1 MSYEPGLVG
10 VNNTQDSKLSNILI
24 DNIIQFYDWGLLDK
38 GGYNNIYIPSSG
50 MYGGSK
56 HLLKPAN
63 DPNYAPYQSWQ
74 GFKNNW
80 VWETGVSRTTQPVQ
94 ISGIY
99 RGNTFLPFSYNSSS
113 GYYVGSGYRIDYPNG
128 RVIFNT
134 PIPATSVV
142 SLNYSYKW
150 ATVQK
155 SEGITFFRQIE
166 QAGNRLDQ
174 FPSSSGDWI
183 QLGQN
188 RVSLPA
194 IFVENPKKRSYY
206 PYQLG
211 GGQWA
216 NTDILMYVI
225 SDRLEICTDILDMIS
240 YQNDRII
247 HMFNTNTVSKS
258 GDIPINY
265 AGDLKN
271 KSNNYT
277 KLLENHYYNNCR
289 IYNTVINDPVEI
301 SYSTYVGTVRFST
314 EIQLAGVT

>member
-24 DNIIQFYDWGLLDK
+24 DNIIQFYDWGFLDK
-38 GGYNNIYIPSSG
+38 GGYNNVYIPTSG

-63 DPNYAPYQSWQ
+63 DPNYAPNQSWQ

-155 SEGITFFRQIE
+155 SEGIPFFRQIE
-166 QAGNRLDQ
+166 QSNFRIDQ

-194 IFVENPKKRSYY
+194 IFIENPKKRSYA

-225 SDRLEICTDILDMIS
+225 SDKLEICTDILDMIS

-247 HMFNTNTVSKS
+247 HMFNTNTVSRS
-258 GDIPINY
+258 GDLPINY

-271 KSNNYT
+271 KSNSYT
-277 KLLENHYYNNCR
+277 KLLQNHYYNNCR

>member
-38 GGYNNIYIPSSG
+38 GGYNNIYIPTSG

-63 DPNYAPYQSWQ
+63 DPNYAPNQVWQ

-80 VWETGVSRTTQPVQ
+80 VWETGVARTTQPVQ

-99 RGNTFLPFSYNSSS
+99 RGSTFLPFTYNSSS

-166 QAGNRLDQ
+166 QAGSRLDQ

-194 IFVENPKKRSYY
+194 IFVENPKKRSYT

-216 NTDILMYVI
+216 NTDILMYII

-240 YQNDRII
+240 YQNDRVI
-247 HMFNTNTVSKS
+247 HMFNTNTVSRS
-258 GDIPINY
+258 GDFPINY
-265 AGDLKN
+265 TGDLKN
-271 KSNNYT
+271 KSNSYT

>member
-1 MSYEPGLVG
+1 MSYDPGLVG
-10 VNNTQDSKLSNILI
+10 VQNTQDSKLSNILI

-38 GGYNNIYIPSSG
+38 GGYNNIYIPTSG
-50 MYGGSK
+50 MYGGTK

-74 GFKNNW
+74 GFRNNW

-99 RGNTFLPFSYNSSS
+99 RGSTFLPFSYNSSS

-128 RVIFNT
+128 RVIFNA
-134 PIPATSVV
+134 PIPATSIV

-150 ATVQK
+150 ASVQK
-155 SEGITFFRQIE
+155 SEGVPFFRQIE
-166 QAGNRLDQ
+166 QSNSRLDQ

-188 RVSLPA
+188 RISLPA
-194 IFVENPKKRSYY
+194 IFIENPKKRSYA

-265 AGDLKN
+265 TGDLKN
-271 KSNNYT
+271 KSNSYT
-277 KLLENHYYNNCR
+277 KLLDTHYYNNCR

-314 EIQLAGVT
+314 EIELGGIT